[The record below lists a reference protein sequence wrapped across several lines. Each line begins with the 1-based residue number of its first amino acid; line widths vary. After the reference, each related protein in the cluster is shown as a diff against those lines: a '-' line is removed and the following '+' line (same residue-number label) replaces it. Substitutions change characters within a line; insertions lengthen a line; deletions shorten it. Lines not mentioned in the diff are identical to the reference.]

1 MISRDKEEKKSKKA
15 MLNEQ
20 EVGRFSS
27 SNHYN
32 RGETQLRTRIRTHKR
47 METPLDLLKLNL
59 DERVYIKLRGAR
71 TLVGTL
77 QAFDSHCNI
86 VLSDA
91 VETIYQ
97 LNNEELSE
105 SERRCEM
112 VFIRGDT
119 VTLISTPNEDD
130 DGAVEI

>member
-1 MISRDKEEKKSKKA
+1 
-15 MLNEQ
+15 
-20 EVGRFSS
+20 
-27 SNHYN
+27 
-32 RGETQLRTRIRTHKR
+32 

-119 VTLISTPNEDD
+119 VTLISTPSEDD
-130 DGAVEI
+130 DGAVEICGDISKEEEKTKGNSTYFFFTFSILKMCKI

>member
-1 MISRDKEEKKSKKA
+1 
-15 MLNEQ
+15 
-20 EVGRFSS
+20 
-27 SNHYN
+27 
-32 RGETQLRTRIRTHKR
+32 

-119 VTLISTPNEDD
+119 VTLISTPSEDD
-130 DGAVEI
+130 DGSSGDISKEEEKTKGNSTYFFILLLVY

>member
-1 MISRDKEEKKSKKA
+1 MERDVRARARGRAREKKQEGQTTSLLHQGGKA
-15 MLNEQ
+15 GQ
-20 EVGRFSS
+20 
-27 SNHYN
+27 
-32 RGETQLRTRIRTHKR
+32 TQTTAR

-112 VFIRGDT
+112 VFVRGDT
-119 VTLISTPNEDD
+119 VTLISTPNEEDE
-130 DGAVEI
+130 GAVEI

>member
-1 MISRDKEEKKSKKA
+1 M
-15 MLNEQ
+15 
-20 EVGRFSS
+20 
-27 SNHYN
+27 
-32 RGETQLRTRIRTHKR
+32 RG
-47 METPLDLLKLNL
+47 
-59 DERVYIKLRGAR
+59 YIKLRGAR
-71 TLVGTL
+71 TLAGTL

-119 VTLISTPNEDD
+119 VTLISTPSEDD